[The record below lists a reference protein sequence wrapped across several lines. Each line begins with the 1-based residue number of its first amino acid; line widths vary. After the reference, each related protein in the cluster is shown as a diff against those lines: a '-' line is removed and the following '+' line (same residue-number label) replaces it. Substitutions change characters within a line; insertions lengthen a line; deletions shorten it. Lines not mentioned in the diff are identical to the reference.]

1 MMRCRASSKTTRKCS
16 RFSSRK
22 RSWKASSSAVAL
34 DEPVFLSSKGRANWD
49 HRWSWRKALERAG
62 LHRRK
67 GLTLYSLRHSFAT
80 HYLERGSPADLQALL
95 GHTSYATTE
104 RYVRAVSTRTRTG
117 VELLDL
123 GLPTLAAN
131 K

>member
-1 MMRCRASSKTTRKCS
+1 MHPDLAQELEALKKRRAKEG
-16 RFSSRK
+16 K
-22 RSWKASSSAVAL
+22 RIVRD

-62 LHRRK
+62 LDRRK

-95 GHTSYATTE
+95 GHASYSTTE
-104 RYVRAVSTRTRTG
+104 RYVRAVSTRARVS
-117 VELLDL
+117 VEALEF
-123 GLPTLAAN
+123 GRVV
-131 K
+131 